1 MPRLPLSLRPPL
13 TPPCRPR
20 VRLPARRPALQQVSP
35 TPLWW
40 PPCARAPMEAAAP
53 HAPTARAL
61 AMHARHAGHAGAAHA
76 SAAAAADVPAR
87 RAPVDPAFAQAAAR
101 YPAGAALMLLAL
113 DAALWALNGGGE
125 HEDIYRGLRHIDAVS
140 PAHIVADALA
150 IQAEGVSAD
159 RAGLLAAAGATRSVS
174 WSSLRAAIMSQDD
187 HNAAIVYFG
196 AFDVLSDDVLENGP
210 VELRGHAMLRS
221 PSLVALRFCLP
232 VERTA
237 RAQAVDAAVGRL
249 RDVVGLIFSNV
260 QSAPQAPIWN
270 VRASNADR
278 I

>member
-1 MPRLPLSLRPPL
+1 LVKQGPDSVASCLRLVGTDFASLGM
-13 TPPCRPR
+13 TPE
-20 VRLPARRPALQQVSP
+20 V
-35 TPLWW
+35 
-40 PPCARAPMEAAAP
+40 
-53 HAPTARAL
+53 
-61 AMHARHAGHAGAAHA
+61 
-76 SAAAAADVPAR
+76 
-87 RAPVDPAFAQAAAR
+87 
-101 YPAGAALMLLAL
+101 L

-196 AFDVLSDDVLENGP
+196 AFEGQLGRPAHFVALFELESPRFDDETHSWHGQRHWVLVDSLLARAPSQGVLGPFDFDDLSDDVLENGP